1 MPIPQKLRKDTG
13 DAEMKNSVKNELFTS
28 ERSTFILMK
37 LNYKRTI
44 LIGLAFLS
52 ISAFWQMYDN
62 IIPLILKNSFDL
74 GETVTGVIMA
84 ADNVLA
90 LFLLPFFGALSDKTN
105 TKIGKR
111 MPFILTG
118 TGLSVI
124 FLLLLPVADRNRNLL
139 LFITVLFLTLL
150 AMGLYR
156 SPSVALM
163 PDLTPKPLRSQGN
176 AVINLMGAVGG
187 VYSLIMIR
195 LLVGS
200 GATPDYFPLFVSI
213 GLLMVLSVSILF
225 LTVKENGNAQ
235 NRNRADTKDAADKM
249 NPSGQA
255 EPVGETESMPAQD
268 TPDEI
273 SLSGGTSAASAA
285 LAPAVRRSL
294 VFMLLSIALWFI
306 AYNAVTTAF
315 SRYATHVWGMEN
327 GGYANCLMV
336 ATIAAI
342 ISYIPIGAISSH
354 IGRKKT
360 ILIGVALLALCYL
373 CAAFYNSYHVTMNLF
388 FGFIGFAWAAI
399 NVNSFPMVVEIASS
413 GDVGKYTGYYYTFS
427 MAAQV
432 VTPIISG
439 YLLEHVSYRT
449 LFPYSVFF
457 SVLAFFTMLM
467 VKHGDSRP
475 EKKGSVLENFDVDD

>member
-1 MPIPQKLRKDTG
+1 
-13 DAEMKNSVKNELFTS
+13 
-28 ERSTFILMK
+28 MK
-37 LNYKRTI
+37 LNYKQTI

-62 IIPLILKNSFDL
+62 IIPLILKNSFQL

-90 LFLLPFFGALSDKTN
+90 LFLLPFFGSLSDKTD

-111 MPFILTG
+111 MPFIIIG
-118 TGLSVI
+118 TILADI
-124 FLLLLPVADRNRNLL
+124 FLLILPAADRSRNLP
-139 LFITVLFLTLL
+139 LFIIVLFLVLL

-163 PDLTPKPLRSQGN
+163 PDLTPKPLRSKGN
-176 AVINLMGAVGG
+176 AVINLMGAIGG

-195 LLVGS
+195 FLVGS
-200 GATPDYFPLFVSI
+200 GATPNYFPLFASI
-213 GLLMVLSVSILF
+213 ALLMLICIAVLFSTIKEKKILKAMEPE
-225 LTVKENGNAQ
+225 TTSEPE
-235 NRNRADTKDAADKM
+235 ADTSK
-249 NPSGQA
+249 Q
-255 EPVGETESMPAQD
+255 
-268 TPDEI
+268 
-273 SLSGGTSAASAA
+273 AASST
-285 LAPAVRRSL
+285 LAPDVKRSL

-336 ATIAAI
+336 ATVAAI
-342 ISYIPIGAISSH
+342 ISYIPIGALSSH

-360 ILIGVALLALCYL
+360 ILIGVVLLALCYL
-373 CAAFYNSYHVTMNLF
+373 CASFYNSYHVSMNVF
-388 FGFIGFAWAAI
+388 FGIIGFAWAAI

-432 VTPIISG
+432 VTPILSG

-467 VKHGDSRP
+467 VKHGDSKP
-475 EKKGSVLENFDVDD
+475 QKKGSMLENFDVDD

>member
-1 MPIPQKLRKDTG
+1 
-13 DAEMKNSVKNELFTS
+13 
-28 ERSTFILMK
+28 MK
-37 LNYKRTI
+37 LNYKQTI

-62 IIPLILKNSFDL
+62 IIPLILKNSFQL

-90 LFLLPFFGALSDKTN
+90 LFLLPFFGSLSDKTD

-111 MPFILTG
+111 MPFIIIG
-118 TGLSVI
+118 TILADI
-124 FLLLLPVADRNRNLL
+124 FLLILPAADRSRNLP
-139 LFITVLFLTLL
+139 LFIIVLFLVLL

-163 PDLTPKPLRSQGN
+163 PDLTPKPLRSKGN
-176 AVINLMGAVGG
+176 AVINLMGAIGG

-195 LLVGS
+195 FLVGS
-200 GATPDYFPLFVSI
+200 GATPNYFPLFASI
-213 GLLMVLSVSILF
+213 ALLMLICIAVLFSTIKEKKILKAMEPE
-225 LTVKENGNAQ
+225 TTSEPE
-235 NRNRADTKDAADKM
+235 ADTSK
-249 NPSGQA
+249 Q
-255 EPVGETESMPAQD
+255 
-268 TPDEI
+268 
-273 SLSGGTSAASAA
+273 AASST
-285 LAPAVRRSL
+285 LAPDVKRSL

-336 ATIAAI
+336 ATVAAI
-342 ISYIPIGAISSH
+342 ISYIPIGALSSH

-360 ILIGVALLALCYL
+360 ILIGVVLLALCYL
-373 CAAFYNSYHVTMNLF
+373 CASFYNSYHVSMNVF
-388 FGFIGFAWAAI
+388 FGIIGFAWAAI

-432 VTPIISG
+432 VTPILSG

-457 SVLAFFTMLM
+457 SVMAFFTMLM
-467 VKHGDSRP
+467 VKHGDSKP
-475 EKKGSVLENFDVDD
+475 QKKGSMLENFDVDD